1 MDQQLNVT
9 LQNAK
14 MDMIKATNTVMQQ
27 RGLPPCIMDGII
39 CSLLADIRSQTASEI
54 VKEATNLGGEKND

>member
-1 MDQQLNVT
+1 MDQPLNIL

-27 RGLPPCIMDGII
+27 RGLPPGIMDGII

-54 VKEATNLGGEKND
+54 VKEANNIGGEKND